1 MSKTVY
7 TVAKIVNVPLKSR
20 VRENRKH
27 GSVRGI
33 MAMKLKPTNK
43 EELS

>member
-1 MSKTVY
+1 MLQTVY
-7 TVAKIVNVPLKSR
+7 TVANKVNALLKSR

-33 MAMKLKPTNK
+33 MAMKLKLEN
-43 EELS
+43 EE